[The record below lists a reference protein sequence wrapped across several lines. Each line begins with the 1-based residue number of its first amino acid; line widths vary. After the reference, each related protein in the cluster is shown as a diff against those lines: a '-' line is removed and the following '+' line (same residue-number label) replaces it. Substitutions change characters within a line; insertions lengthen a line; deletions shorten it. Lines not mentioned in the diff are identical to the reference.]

1 MLKLSNFRI
10 QPCVKVGDEY
20 QNEMQ
25 KLENAY
31 EESSHRL
38 KKPRLVSLPSNSP
51 TSPNLGPINR
61 SPIES
66 STATSNPFFQK
77 IKNKKKIKRIGNSPL
92 EKAFNNQC
100 REQLDSYC

>member
-1 MLKLSNFRI
+1 MKAHLLKLSNFGI
-10 QPCVKVGDEY
+10 QPCVKVGDKY

-25 KLENAY
+25 KLEDAY

-38 KKPRLVSLPSNSP
+38 KKPRLVSLPSDSP

-66 STATSNPFFQK
+66 SVATSNPFFQK
-77 IKNKKKIKRIGNSPL
+77 KKNLQLGHFIRLVYPFTLLRTRIGL
-92 EKAFNNQC
+92 
-100 REQLDSYC
+100 R